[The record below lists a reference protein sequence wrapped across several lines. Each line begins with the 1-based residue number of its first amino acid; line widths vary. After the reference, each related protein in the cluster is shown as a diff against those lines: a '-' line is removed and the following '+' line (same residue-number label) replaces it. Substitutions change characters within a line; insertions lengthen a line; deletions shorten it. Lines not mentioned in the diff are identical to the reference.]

1 MRTRTASLIRGLSAA
16 AVAALLAGC
25 TPDAAIAPQPG
36 ESALRIPTSASASM
50 GQSGLAEIRAAT
62 ARYHRVE
69 VAIADGYAKAGGCV
83 ALPGVGAMGIHYV
96 NGALWNDAAFDAT
109 RPEVLVYEPQKNG
122 RLRLVAVEY
131 FIWRSNWDAAHPGS
145 TPSLLGHDF
154 FKSFGPAAHGLPEH
168 YELHA
173 WLWRHNPNGMFAQ
186 WNPNVTC
193 P

>member
-1 MRTRTASLIRGLSAA
+1 MRTRTAFLVRGLSAA

-25 TPDAAIAPQPG
+25 TPDAVIAPEPG
-36 ESALRIPTSASASM
+36 ESALLIPTSASASI
-50 GQSGLAEIRAAT
+50 GESGLAEIRAAT

-69 VAIADGYAKAGGCV
+69 VAIADGYKSTIECAAR
-83 ALPGVGAMGIHYV
+83 PGVGAMGIHYV
-96 NGALWNDAAFDAT
+96 NAALRTDAAFDPT
-109 RPEVLVYEPQKNG
+109 HPEVLVYEPQKNG
-122 RLRLVAVEY
+122 QLRLVAVEY
-131 FIWRSNWDAAHPGS
+131 FIWRANWDAAHPGT

-154 FKSFGPAAHGLPEH
+154 FRSFGPAAHGLPDH

-173 WLWRHNPNGMFAQ
+173 WLWRHNPYGMFAQ

>member
-1 MRTRTASLIRGLSAA
+1 MRTRTASLVRGLSAA

-25 TPDAAIAPQPG
+25 TPDAAIAPEPG

-69 VAIADGYAKAGGCV
+69 VAIADGYRSTFECV
-83 ALPGVGAMGIHYV
+83 ARPGVGAMGIHYV
-96 NGALWNDAAFDAT
+96 NFALRNDAAFDAT
-109 RPEVLVYEPQKNG
+109 HPEVLVYEPQKNG
-122 RLRLVAVEY
+122 QLRLVAVEY
-131 FIWRSNWDAAHPGS
+131 FIWRTNWDAAHPTT
-145 TPSLLGHDF
+145 TPSLLGHPF
-154 FKSFGPAAHGLPEH
+154 NQSFDLAAHGLPDH

-173 WLWRHNPNGMFAQ
+173 WLWRHNPNGMFAP

>member
-1 MRTRTASLIRGLSAA
+1 MRTSTASLIRGLSAA

-25 TPDAAIAPQPG
+25 SPDAAIAPEPG
-36 ESALRIPTSASASM
+36 ESALRVPTSASASM
-50 GQSGLAEIRAAT
+50 VESRLAEIRAAT

-69 VAIADGYAKAGGCV
+69 VAIADGYRSTVECA
-83 ALPGVGAMGIHYV
+83 ALPGVGAMGIHFV
-96 NGALWNDAAFDAT
+96 KGALLGDAGFDAT
-109 RPEVLVYEPQKNG
+109 HPEVLVYEPQKNG
-122 RLRLVAVEY
+122 QLRLVAAEY
-131 FIWRSNWDAAHPGS
+131 LVFRAPWDAAHPGT

-154 FKSFGPAAHGLPEH
+154 YRSFGDRAHGLDDH

-173 WLWRHNPNGMFAQ
+173 WVWRHNPDGMFAQ